1 MITSLLRTVTFLG
14 EKKNRFCRYIT
25 INGTQIYFI
34 HCDGTIYLKHPYAPR
49 DHVRQIKATQTEHEA
64 GIKGRCSYF

>member
-14 EKKNRFCRYIT
+14 EKKIGSVDI